1 LPSKYER
8 APKSSKEKGSN
19 FLTLS
24 KFEKES
30 KNIGVVYMLVIKE
43 KEKFDDV
50 PFELEPLLEEFK
62 DVQLICDGYL
72 DENNVVDWCSTNL

>member
-1 LPSKYER
+1 
-8 APKSSKEKGSN
+8 
-19 FLTLS
+19 
-24 KFEKES
+24 
-30 KNIGVVYMLVIKE
+30 MLVIKE

-72 DENNVVDWCSTNL
+72 DENNVVDWCSTNLR